1 MSANLQTMQPTPVT
15 APPGAIRVV
24 LADDHLFTLWGLQ
37 QLVDSS
43 SPHLCVVG
51 SATSRDELLATRIAP
66 VCQ

>member
-15 APPGAIRVV
+15 ALPGAIRVL
-24 LADDHLFTLWGLQ
+24 LADDHRFTLWGLQ
-37 QLVDSS
+37 QLVDSN

-51 SATSRDELLATRIAP
+51 PATSRDQLLATRIGP